1 MGNGAA
7 HDNQQKNAVA
17 VGINSGYTF
26 QGINAIAIG
35 DQAGYS
41 SQPANSIVL
50 SATGSALNG
59 ATNSIVLNAGS
70 ANVTTNNANAFY
82 VKPIRQLSDLTGFTG
97 LYYNPSTGEIAYM

>member
-1 MGNGAA
+1 MAGNT
-7 HDNQQKNAVA
+7 NQ
-17 VGINSGYTF
+17 GD
-26 QGINAIAIG
+26 NAIAIG
-35 DQAGYS
+35 TSAGYF

-59 ATNSIVLNAGS
+59 ATNSIVLNAGG
-70 ANVTTNNANAFY
+70 ANVTIGSTNAFY